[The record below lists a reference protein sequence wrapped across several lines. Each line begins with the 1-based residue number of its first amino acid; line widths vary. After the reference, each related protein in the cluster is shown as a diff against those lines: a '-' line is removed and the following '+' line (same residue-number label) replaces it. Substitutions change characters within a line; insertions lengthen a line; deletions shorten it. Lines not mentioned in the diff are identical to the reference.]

1 MTEFGR
7 DIAFNG
13 AAPDAFMLDGTPVY
27 FENKTE
33 MAGLPLQ
40 LKLYSMLTK
49 TSKEIERMRNECLV
63 IK

>member
-1 MTEFGR
+1 MMS
-7 DIAFNG
+7 DFNG
-13 AAPDAFMLDGTPVY
+13 AAPDAFMPDGTPVY

-33 MAGLPLQ
+33 TAELPLQ

-49 TSKEIERMRNECLV
+49 NIEGTKNKCLT